1 MKLHP
6 RLARKTGW
14 TAVDDELMRISY
26 ADTPTKDLAKILG
39 RPIVACYNRARTL
52 GLKKAPEL
60 FARMAR
66 ENQLARSSWTDA
78 DKAYLRVHYPNVKT
92 LLIAR
97 ELGKTLRAVYAQ
109 AAKLRLKKSAGYL
122 ASTDSG
128 RLNKILGVINSAKV
142 EVEHMKL
149 GGQASSVFI
158 AVEAHPN
165 GQTTQ
170 RMTHRGKETTQ
181 HCDGYSVTTHVAR

>member
-1 MKLHP
+1 M
-6 RLARKTGW
+6 GSW
-14 TAVDDELMRISY
+14 TAAEDELMRISY

-39 RPIVACYNRARTL
+39 RPIVDCYNRARTL

-60 FARMAR
+60 LARMAR
-66 ENQLARSSWTDA
+66 ENQLARSGWTDA

-92 LLIAR
+92 LLIAG
-97 ELGKTLRAVYAQ
+97 ELGRTPRAVKTQ

-142 EVEHMKL
+142 EADYLKTV
-149 GGQASSVFI
+149 GGPGADFI
-158 AVEAHPN
+158 SPPSKPNIKKINTGTLTQNQLPN
-165 GQTTQ
+165 GVN
-170 RMTHRGKETTQ
+170 
-181 HCDGYSVTTHVAR
+181 VTTHKAR